1 MDGRRRGSGGC
12 RRYGQ
17 RFCIPAWRS
26 ARPGADTLL
35 GLHDPGQPWDKWGCP
50 IDGCGQW
57 FLGPGELEWHTA
69 AEHLGGTATYQ
80 LLRPLPEPAPA
91 GRVLALTRTQAD
103 AA

>member
-1 MDGRRRGSGGC
+1 MAAVADTANDSASLPGGPP
-12 RRYGQ
+12 G
-17 RFCIPAWRS
+17 
-26 ARPGADTLL
+26 PGADTLL
-35 GLHDPGQPWDKWGCP
+35 GLHDPGQPWEQWGCP